1 MRLILLMRDV
11 FSILHIPM
19 IMGLVVIATA
29 IEGAIAHPDTVIHTE
44 VRVALGVGISMFV
57 AGMAFTIKRA
67 SGTFPIPRIGISVIT
82 AVAIVFVDGVGAYI
96 TISIR
101 LIGGT
106 TVGVFEHVADS
117 SGASESSVELAG

>member
-1 MRLILLMRDV
+1 MRDV

-19 IMGLVVIATA
+19 IMGLVAIP
-29 IEGAIAHPDTVIHTE
+29 IEGAIAHPDAVIHTE
-44 VRVALGVGISMFV
+44 VRVALDVGISMFV
-57 AGMAFTIKRA
+57 AGKAFKIKRA
-67 SGTFPIPRIGISVIT
+67 DCALPIPRIGISMIT

-101 LIGGT
+101 LIGVT

-117 SGASESSVELAG
+117 SWASESPVELAG

>member
-1 MRLILLMRDV
+1 MRDV

-19 IMGLVVIATA
+19 IMGLVAIAIA
-29 IEGAIAHPDTVIHTE
+29 IAVATEGAIAHPDAVIHTE

-57 AGMAFTIKRA
+57 AGMAFAIKRA
-67 SGTFPIPRIGISVIT
+67 GGALPIPRIGISVIT

-101 LIGGT
+101 LIGVT

-117 SGASESSVELAG
+117 SGASESTVELAG